1 VQFECSMFLMNKN
14 LCIVMVV
21 KFLIRNW
28 ISIVGCDYP
37 HFNKDLLS
45 MSAFAYPLSR
55 AFYFVSL
62 RFIYLLWGTLFRII
76 FTNNFIFY
84 FLLLFFLGENSQY
97 HNPCELYSSFLVQSL
112 AVATHDQSF

>member
-1 VQFECSMFLMNKN
+1 MFLMNKN

-76 FTNNFIFY
+76 FTNNFIF
-84 FLLLFFLGENSQY
+84 FLLLYFFFPGGNILSTTIHVSCIALSWCN
-97 HNPCELYSSFLVQSL
+97 H
-112 AVATHDQSF
+112 

>member
-1 VQFECSMFLMNKN
+1 MFLMNKN
-14 LCIVMVV
+14 LCIVIVV

-45 MSAFAYPLSR
+45 MSAFANPLSR

-97 HNPCELYSSFLVQSL
+97 HNPCELYSSLVQSL
-112 AVATHDQSF
+112 AVATHDQSFLSKFSR

>member
-1 VQFECSMFLMNKN
+1 MFLMNKN

-45 MSAFAYPLSR
+45 MSAFANPLSR

-84 FLLLFFLGENSQY
+84 FCFIYYYYYYYYLFYFSGGKFSV
-97 HNPCELYSSFLVQSL
+97 PQSM
-112 AVATHDQSF
+112 